1 MTRSG
6 QLRQVR
12 CDVLE
17 YVLFGYGWAWQLRF
31 VMAGFCNVCCVLV
44 WQLGCG
50 EMRRGAVQWGVV
62 WFGSCGL
69 LWQRLLGFGLVRYG
83 SCG

>member
-31 VMAGFCNVCCVLV
+31 GATRCDEVGCVLV
-44 WQLGCG
+44 WQIGLG
-50 EMRRGAVQWGVV
+50 EARRDSVQ
-62 WFGSCGL
+62 
-69 LWQRLLGFGLVRYG
+69 
-83 SCG
+83 